1 MASFLRIIFYLFLS
15 ALIFIGLIIFVLYR
29 RVKNVTNMF
38 NKQRQSTQ
46 RQERGRTYR
55 ADNGETIVDY
65 RNPQETGRKIFT
77 KEAQKKIFKKDEGEY
92 VDYEEEK

>member
-1 MASFLRIIFYLFLS
+1 MASFLSFIFYLFLS
-15 ALIFIGLIIFVLYR
+15 ALIFIGLMIFILYR

-77 KEAQKKIFKKDEGEY
+77 KDEAEY

>member
-1 MASFLRIIFYLFLS
+1 MFLGYGKFFEFYFL
-15 ALIFIGLIIFVLYR
+15 LIFISTYLYWAYDLYR

-46 RQERGRTYR
+46 QQERGRTYR

-77 KEAQKKIFKKDEGEY
+77 KDEGEY

>member
-1 MASFLRIIFYLFLS
+1 
-15 ALIFIGLIIFVLYR
+15 
-29 RVKNVTNMF
+29 MF

-46 RQERGRTYR
+46 RQERGSGLGDVYKRQ
-55 ADNGETIVDY
+55 IVDY

-77 KEAQKKIFKKDEGEY
+77 KDEGEY

>member
-38 NKQRQSTQ
+38 NKQRQNAQ
-46 RQERGRTYR
+46 RQERGRTTYR

-77 KEAQKKIFKKDEGEY
+77 KDEGEY

>member
-1 MASFLRIIFYLFLS
+1 MASFLRIISYLFLS
-15 ALIFIGLIIFVLYR
+15 ALIFIGLMIFILYR

-46 RQERGRTYR
+46 RQE
-55 ADNGETIVDY
+55 
-65 RNPQETGRKIFT
+65 TGRKIFT
-77 KEAQKKIFKKDEGEY
+77 KDEGEY

>member
-1 MASFLRIIFYLFLS
+1 M
-15 ALIFIGLIIFVLYR
+15 
-29 RVKNVTNMF
+29 KNVTNMF

-46 RQERGRTYR
+46 QQERGRTYR

-77 KEAQKKIFKKDEGEY
+77 KDERRICGL
-92 VDYEEEK
+92 

>member
-1 MASFLRIIFYLFLS
+1 MFLGYGKFFEFYFL
-15 ALIFIGLIIFVLYR
+15 LIFISTYLYWAHDLHSLR

-65 RNPQETGRKIFT
+65 RNPQEAGRKIFT
-77 KEAQKKIFKKDEGEY
+77 KDEGEY

>member
-1 MASFLRIIFYLFLS
+1 MFLGYGKFFEFYFLF
-15 ALIFIGLIIFVLYR
+15 IFINTYLYWTH
-29 RVKNVTNMF
+29 N
-38 NKQRQSTQ
+38 QRQSTQ
-46 RQERGRTYR
+46 QQERGRTYR

-77 KEAQKKIFKKDEGEY
+77 KDEGEY

>member
-1 MASFLRIIFYLFLS
+1 
-15 ALIFIGLIIFVLYR
+15 
-29 RVKNVTNMF
+29 MF

-55 ADNGETIVDY
+55 ADSGETIVDY

-77 KEAQKKIFKKDEGEY
+77 KDEGEY

>member
-1 MASFLRIIFYLFLS
+1 MANFLSFIFYLFLS
-15 ALIFIGLIIFVLYR
+15 VLIFIGLMIFILYR

-46 RQERGRTYR
+46 QEERGRTYR

-65 RNPQETGRKIFT
+65 RNPQETERKIFT
-77 KEAQKKIFKKDEGEY
+77 KDEGEY